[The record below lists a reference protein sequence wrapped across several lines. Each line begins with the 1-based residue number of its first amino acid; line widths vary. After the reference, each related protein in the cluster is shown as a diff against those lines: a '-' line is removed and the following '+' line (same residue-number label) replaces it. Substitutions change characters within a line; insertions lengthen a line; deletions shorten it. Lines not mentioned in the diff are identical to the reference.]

1 MARRC
6 QASRGPPVLQTGP
19 VSRRGLVLGGGGI
32 TGIAWETGLL
42 AGLADAGVDLTGAD
56 RVVGTSAGSIV
67 GAQITSGTSLD
78 ELYRRQLL
86 SPRELGDG
94 GVPVATIGPRVAL
107 TFVGSLL
114 QARGDVERFGRVL
127 GRRAVKAA
135 AAGRTPSIAER
146 YDQVRQR
153 LTSTDWPTRDLVVTA
168 VDVGTGALVA
178 FGPEGDHP
186 HVGLEDAVNASC
198 SVPCV
203 YPPIPIAG
211 RTYVDGGVRSGSNAD
226 LAAGCDRVIALC
238 PMDRSV
244 GPLHSAGRQ
253 LTDLGTD
260 HLVIT
265 PDEASRAAIG
275 RNVLDPAARPRSA
288 RAGYAQ
294 AAAYADQV
302 RRLWG

>member
-1 MARRC
+1 M
-6 QASRGPPVLQTGP
+6 LT
-19 VSRRGLVLGGGGI
+19 
-32 TGIAWETGLL
+32 
-42 AGLADAGVDLTGAD
+42 GLADAGVDLTGAD

-67 GAQITSGTSLD
+67 GAQITSGTPLT

-107 TFVGSLL
+107 TLAGSLV
-114 QARGDVERFGRVL
+114 QARGDVERFGRIL
-127 GRRAVKAA
+127 GRRAVRAA
-135 AAGRTPSIAER
+135 RAGRTPSIEER
-146 YDQVRQR
+146 YGQVRQR
-153 LTSTDWPTRDLVVTA
+153 LTSTDWPARDLVVTA
-168 VDVGTGALVA
+168 IDVATGELVA

-198 SVPCV
+198 AVPCV
-203 YPPIPIAG
+203 YPPIPIDG

-226 LAAGCDRVIALC
+226 LAAGCDRVVALS
-238 PMDRSV
+238 PLDRSV
-244 GPLHSAGRQ
+244 GPLRSARQ
-253 LTDLGTD
+253 QLGDLGTD